1 MKMPIGSRDT
11 APRAATPVRD
21 DGVDED
27 HEGTIADQSEGDEES
42 KLEDI
47 DHDDTGEGAELENGE
62 TTDYSLF
69 TNPPELARV
78 RQSLFALEQAFEMSP
93 TDFEAYFPFV
103 DNVWRKARAAETPS
117 DGSQNTELYWCRLRK
132 APGAKPH
139 IPRPTPEGKQ
149 PRKKR
154 VKEDKTCAMA
164 MKVTYSDGPVKK
176 VVVSRATEDGEEHTH
191 DLEYMDSLKRNGA
204 IMDVA
209 RRETNRAFLPT
220 SVFWKMW
227 QEPDKMAAA
236 GGKLMKVSD
245 VRNVQY
251 AWRQENT
258 TVPLKA
264 HTGFN
269 SQRAAQGS
277 AAAKPKRVR
286 SSPKQVVSESPSAS
300 QSSKRP
306 PPQAPSD
313 PPTSTPSHPPAPT
326 PGPPPAAVP
335 RRPMPQ
341 YNPPTLP
348 PDTLQYPEHARHFLH
363 AYLPDHAAIVA
374 RQRPHITMTW
384 ASSLDGRIAMSPG
397 HRTTLSGPE
406 TKAMTHYLRSR
417 HDAILVGVRTAIA
430 DDPSLNCRL
439 SGVGGYGGTGTE
451 QQPRP
456 IVVDPNAR
464 LHIRPEM
471 NVLTV
476 VAEGRAKAPW
486 IVVAPHANLHPVAV
500 QTLKSHG
507 GEFLMI
513 NDYNPQA
520 GGFGWEGI
528 FNVLYR
534 EGIRSIMIEG
544 GGVILSELLKPKHAH
559 LIDSVI
565 TTIAPTYI
573 GKLGVQVAPDSCLDG
588 RGGLLP
594 TRLKDIRWQPM
605 GDNDV
610 VMCGRVKMEDGLPIQ
625 QLQYVKEPQQPPQ
638 PLPQEGAPPPPQ
650 HSYPKTNGHS
660 GRPGSGILQGNE
672 DFSAAASRTDPYASQ
687 RSVPSQSPA
696 AKRARKH

>member
-1 MKMPIGSRDT
+1 M
-11 APRAATPVRD
+11 APDVATPMHSD
-21 DGVDED
+21 DEHDERMR
-27 HEGTIADQSEGDEES
+27 DQSEGDEDES

-47 DHDDTGEGAELENGE
+47 NQDEDGTELENGE
-62 TTDYSLF
+62 LTDYSLF

-78 RQSLFALEQAFEMSP
+78 RQSLFALEESFEMSP
-93 TDFEAYFPFV
+93 TDFDAYFPFV
-103 DNVWRKARAAETPS
+103 DNVWRKARAAETQSEANP
-117 DGSQNTELYWCRLRK
+117 NTEIYWCRLRK
-132 APGAKPH
+132 TPGAKPH

-154 VKEDKTCAMA
+154 VKEDKTCNMA
-164 MKVTYSDGPVKK
+164 MKVTYSDGPVRK
-176 VVVSRATEDGEEHTH
+176 VTVGRAVEDGEDHTH
-191 DLEYMDSLKRNGA
+191 DLEYMDGLKRNSA

-209 RRETNRAFLPT
+209 RRETTRAFLPT

-227 QEPDKMAAA
+227 QEPEKMNAA

-251 AWRQENT
+251 AWRQENQT
-258 TVPLKA
+258 APLKA

-277 AAAKPKRVR
+277 AAAKPKRYKP
-286 SSPKQVVSESPSAS
+286 SPKQLSSPSIS
-300 QSSKRP
+300 QSIKKSTKPAKPAKPAKQPLPTPSSQPLP
-306 PPQAPSD
+306 PPE
-313 PPTSTPSHPPAPT
+313 TT
-326 PGPPPAAVP
+326 
-335 RRPMPQ
+335 PQ
-341 YNPPTLP
+341 YVPPSLP
-348 PDTLQYPEHARHFLH
+348 YDTLQYPEHARNFLQ
-363 AYLPDHAAIVA
+363 AYLPDPAAIAA
-374 RQRPHITMTW
+374 RNRPHVTLTW
-384 ASSLDGRIAMSPG
+384 ASSLDGRIALSPG
-397 HRTTLSGPE
+397 HRTALSGPE

-439 SGVGGYGGTGTE
+439 AGAGGYGGTGTE

-471 NVLTV
+471 NVLRV
-476 VAEGRAKAPW
+476 VADGRAKAPW

-513 NDYNPQA
+513 NDFNPQA

-544 GGVILSELLKPKHAH
+544 GGVILSELLKPKHSH

-565 TTIAPTYI
+565 MTIAPTYL
-573 GKLGVQVAPDSCLDG
+573 GKLGVQVSQDSCLDG

-594 TRLKDIRWQPM
+594 TRLKEIRWQPM

-610 VMCGRVKMEDGLPIQ
+610 VMCGRPKIEDGLPLQ
-625 QLQYVKEPQQPPQ
+625 QLQYVREPQPQPPT
-638 PLPQEGAPPPPQ
+638 PQDIAQQGPAQ
-650 HSYPKTNGHS
+650 HQQAKTNGRG
-660 GRPGSGILQGNE
+660 GRAGSGILQGIE
-672 DFSAAASRTDPYASQ
+672 EFSATASHADASVRGYEKQ
-687 RSVPSQSPA
+687 PKSPA
-696 AKRARKH
+696 AKRARRS

>member
-1 MKMPIGSRDT
+1 
-11 APRAATPVRD
+11 
-21 DGVDED
+21 
-27 HEGTIADQSEGDEES
+27 
-42 KLEDI
+42 
-47 DHDDTGEGAELENGE
+47 
-62 TTDYSLF
+62 
-69 TNPPELARV
+69 
-78 RQSLFALEQAFEMSP
+78 
-93 TDFEAYFPFV
+93 
-103 DNVWRKARAAETPS
+103 
-117 DGSQNTELYWCRLRK
+117 
-132 APGAKPH
+132 
-139 IPRPTPEGKQ
+139 
-149 PRKKR
+149 
-154 VKEDKTCAMA
+154 MA
-164 MKVTYSDGPVKK
+164 MKVTYTDGPVKK
-176 VVVSRATEDGEEHTH
+176 VVLSRATEENEEHTH
-191 DLEYMDSLKRNGA
+191 NLEYMDSLKRNGA

-227 QEPDKMAAA
+227 QEPEKMAAA

-300 QSSKRP
+300 QSSKNP
-306 PPQAPSD
+306 PPHPQSDLSPPAQAQVPALA
-313 PPTSTPSHPPAPT
+313 PPPPPAPA
-326 PGPPPAAVP
+326 PASAP
-335 RRPMPQ
+335 ASRKPMPQ
-341 YNPPTLP
+341 YIPPSLP
-348 PDTLQYPEHARHFLH
+348 PDTLQYPEHARHFLQ
-363 AYLPDHAAIVA
+363 AYLPNHAAIAA

-397 HRTTLSGPE
+397 HRTVLSGPE
-406 TKAMTHYLRSR
+406 TKAMTHYLRSQ

-439 SGVGGYGGTGTE
+439 SGVGGYGGKATE

-471 NVLTV
+471 NVLRV

-486 IVVAPHANLHPVAV
+486 IIVAPHANLHPVAV

-534 EGIRSIMIEG
+534 EGIRSIMVEG

-565 TTIAPTYI
+565 TTIAPTFL

-594 TRLKDIRWQPM
+594 TRLKEIRWQPM

-610 VMCGRVKMEDGLPIQ
+610 VMCGRVKMEDGLPLQ
-625 QLQYVKEPQQPPQ
+625 QLQYVKEPQPPTQ
-638 PLPQEGAPPPPQ
+638 PLHQEGAPPPPQ
-650 HSYPKTNGHS
+650 HQYSHTNGHS
-660 GRPGSGILQGNE
+660 GRTGSGILQGIE
-672 DFSAAASRTDPYASQ
+672 EFSAAASHADPNASQ
-687 RSVPSQSPA
+687 RPKQSHSPA

>member
-1 MKMPIGSRDT
+1 MNGLSE
-11 APRAATPVRD
+11 
-21 DGVDED
+21 DE
-27 HEGTIADQSEGDEES
+27 EEEES

-47 DHDDTGEGAELENGE
+47 NHDDTADGAAVENGE
-62 TTDYSLF
+62 PTDYSLF
-69 TNPPELARV
+69 NNPPELTRV
-78 RQSLFALEQAFEMSP
+78 RQSLFALDSAFEMSP
-93 TDFEAYFPFV
+93 TDFDAYFPFI
-103 DNVWRKARAAETPS
+103 DNVWRKARASENPTDS
-117 DGSQNTELYWCRLRK
+117 TENSEIYWCRLRK
-132 APGAKPH
+132 SPGAKPH

-154 VKEDKTCAMA
+154 IREEKTCGMA
-164 MKVTYSDGPVKK
+164 MKITYGDGPAKK
-176 VVVSRATEDGEEHTH
+176 ITVSRAVENGEDHTH
-191 DLEYMDSLKRNGA
+191 DLEYMDSLKRNSA
-204 IMDVA
+204 VMDVA
-209 RRETNRAFLPT
+209 RKETNRAFLPT

-227 QEPDKMAAA
+227 EEPDKMESA

-251 AWRQENT
+251 AWRQENPT
-258 TVPLKA
+258 IPLKA
-264 HTGFN
+264 HSGFN

-277 AAAKPKRVR
+277 AAAKPKPKPKRVQ
-286 SSPKQVVSESPSAS
+286 SSPNQVLVAPVPYSPI
-300 QSSKRP
+300 SKP
-306 PPQAPSD
+306 KPS
-313 PPTSTPSHPPAPT
+313 
-326 PGPPPAAVP
+326 V
-335 RRPMPQ
+335 RRRS
-341 YNPPTLP
+341 NPPLEAQPPEPPMQPYVPHLLP
-348 PDTLQYPEHARHFLH
+348 SDTLQYPEHARHFLQP
-363 AYLPDHAAIVA
+363 YLPDPAAVA
-374 RQRPHITMTW
+374 ARNRPHITLTW
-384 ASSLDGRIAMSPG
+384 TSSLDGRIALSPG
-397 HRTTLSGPE
+397 HRTALSGPE

-464 LHIRPEM
+464 LLIRPEM
-471 NVLTV
+471 NVLKV
-476 VAEGRAKAPW
+476 VADGRAKAPW
-486 IVVAPHANLHPVAV
+486 IVVAPHANLHPGAV

-513 NDYNPQA
+513 NDFNPQA

-565 TTIAPTYI
+565 MTIAPTYL
-573 GKLGVQVAPDSCLDG
+573 GKLGVQVSQDSCLDG

-594 TRLKDIRWQPM
+594 TRLKELRWQPM

-610 VMCGRVKMEDGLPIQ
+610 VMCGRPKLEDGLPLQ
-625 QLQYVKEPQQPPQ
+625 QLQYVQEPQASPAD
-638 PLPQEGAPPPPQ
+638 LPTPNQSQA
-650 HSYPKTNGHS
+650 KTNGHTARPES
-660 GRPGSGILQGNE
+660 GLLQGIE
-672 DFSAAASRTDPYASQ
+672 EFSATAAHTGPSNTQLDWPPSHGPNKRISI
-687 RSVPSQSPA
+687 VPK
-696 AKRARKH
+696 KRRRKDSG

>member
-1 MKMPIGSRDT
+1 MAS
-11 APRAATPVRD
+11 RAATPVQS
-21 DGVDED
+21 DGPDED
-27 HEGTIADQSEGDEES
+27 HDETMGDQSEGDEEES
-42 KLEDI
+42 KLQDI
-47 DHDDTGEGAELENGE
+47 NHDDNGDGAELENGE

-78 RQSLFALEQAFEMSP
+78 RQSLFALEQAFEMSL
-93 TDFEAYFPFV
+93 TDFDAYFPFV
-103 DNVWRKARAAETPS
+103 DNVWRKARATEAQPDT
-117 DGSQNTELYWCRLRK
+117 SQNTEVYWCRLRK

-154 VKEDKTCAMA
+154 AKEDKTCNMA

-176 VVVSRATEDGEEHTH
+176 VTVSRAVEDGEDHTH
-191 DLEYMDSLKRNGA
+191 DLDYMDSLKRNGA

-227 QEPDKMAAA
+227 QEPDKMSAA

-277 AAAKPKRVR
+277 AAAKPKRYR
-286 SSPKQVVSESPSAS
+286 SSPKQVISESLSAS
-300 QSSKRP
+300 QSGKKP
-306 PPQAPSD
+306 PPQRRSI
-313 PPTSTPSHPPAPT
+313 PPPPAP
-326 PGPPPAAVP
+326 PPQHPT
-335 RRPMPQ
+335 PQ
-341 YNPPTLP
+341 YIPPSLP
-348 PDTLQYPEHARHFLH
+348 PDTLQYPEHARRFLH
-363 AYLPDHAAIVA
+363 SYLPDHAAIAA
-374 RQRPHITMTW
+374 RQRPHVTMTW
-384 ASSLDGRIAMSPG
+384 ASSLDGRIALSPG
-397 HRTTLSGPE
+397 HRTALSGPE

-439 SGVGGYGGTGTE
+439 SGVGGYGGTATE

-471 NVLTV
+471 NVLKV

-559 LIDSVI
+559 LIDSVL
-565 TTIAPTYI
+565 TTIAPTYL

-610 VMCGRVKMEDGLPIQ
+610 VMCGRVKMEDGLPLQ
-625 QLQYVKEPQQPPQ
+625 QLQYVKEPQLPAQ
-638 PLPQEGAPPPPQ
+638 PLPQEVAQPPHPQ
-650 HSYPKTNGHS
+650 QPQSKTNGHT
-660 GRPGSGILQGNE
+660 GRPGSGILQGIE
-672 DFSAAASRTDPYASQ
+672 EFSTGASHADPHPSQ
-687 RSVPSQSPA
+687 RSKPSHSPT